1 MTFYI
6 IILVLFR
13 YLSDAILAA
22 TKVLSEAMAEFKKI
36 TEKNDITFQ
45 NLEDIMIETKE
56 TFKTVRVSWFCLKI
70 SLAQFL
76 KETNFKNEHKS
87 FE

>member
-22 TKVLSEAMAEFKKI
+22 TKVLSEAMAESKKI

-56 TFKTVRVSWFCLKI
+56 TIKTVRVS
-70 SLAQFL
+70 
-76 KETNFKNEHKS
+76 
-87 FE
+87 

>member
-56 TFKTVRVSWFCLKI
+56 TFKTVRVS
-70 SLAQFL
+70 
-76 KETNFKNEHKS
+76 
-87 FE
+87 